1 MTISLSKAPLGRTP
15 TWQEQLRHAVRDI
28 RELAA
33 LLELPVDT
41 LAAEHAAEDFALRVP
56 RAFVARMRKGDPL
69 DPLLR
74 QVLPTALETAEVPGF
89 TSDPLAESGF
99 ADGGVVR
106 KYGGR
111 SLLITTGACPVHCR
125 YCFRRAF
132 PYSSQLAS
140 RGEFAAALAQLEA
153 DATEEVILSGGDPL
167 SLSNPRLESL
177 LTQLAALPA
186 LKRVRL
192 HTRFPIVLPDRID
205 DGLLDL
211 LDRIPIVRVVVL
223 HANHP
228 REIDASV
235 DAALTALRDTG
246 ATLLNQAVLLRG
258 INDDA
263 DTLTALCERL
273 FECGVLPYYLHL
285 LDPVQGAAHF
295 DVDLSR
301 ARALHAELLARLPG
315 YLVPRLVRE
324 IPGEPSKTPM
334 A

>member
-1 MTISLSKAPLGRTP
+1 MTIPLSKAPPRRTC
-15 TWQEQLRHAVRDI
+15 TWQEQLRDAVRDI
-28 RELAA
+28 GELAS
-33 LLELPVDT
+33 LLELPVD
-41 LAAEHAAEDFALRVP
+41 AVAGGRAVEDFPLRVP

-69 DPLLR
+69 DPLLL
-74 QVLPTALETAEVPGF
+74 QVLPTTLETAEVPGF
-89 TSDPLAESGF
+89 TADPLAESGF

-106 KYGGR
+106 KYQGR

-132 PYSSQLAS
+132 PYSSQLAA
-140 RGEFAAALAQLEA
+140 RGEFAAALGALEA

-167 SLSNPRLESL
+167 SLSNARLEAL
-177 LTQLAALPA
+177 LTRLEALPA
-186 LKRVRL
+186 LRRVRL

-205 DGLLDL
+205 DGLLEL
-211 LDRIPIVRVVVL
+211 LHRIPIVRVIVL

-235 DAALTALRDTG
+235 EAALTALRDTG
-246 ATLLNQAVLLRG
+246 ATLLNQAVLLRRV
-258 INDDA
+258 NDDA
-263 DTLTALCERL
+263 DTLAALCERL
-273 FECGVLPYYLHL
+273 FDCGVLPYYLHL
-285 LDPVQGAAHF
+285 LDPVTGAAHF
-295 DVDLSR
+295 DVDLAR

-324 IPGEPSKTPM
+324 VPGQPSKTPM